1 MRSVN
6 KISPIIK
13 QIYELWNFL
22 NLRFKLVG
30 TIVLFFSVISAF
42 LETLSIGAIIPI
54 VSLLSD
60 KEVFY
65 NFINSKSYL
74 TFLNKYD
81 FENLIIIFLILLF
94 TSYFLKSSFLIFS
107 AWFSSKY
114 IFNIKLYLSNKLFTK
129 YIYSD
134 YKFHLNT
141 NSSILLRNITNDIQI
156 ITGNIIYPLLITIVE
171 ILTVIFIITFL
182 FYFEPFGVIL
192 ILLLIGSALVIFQMI
207 TSNILQNWGISR
219 QKNEGKRIQAAQEG
233 FVGIKDIKILG
244 RENSIINKFFQSTK
258 IVSLIEA
265 KQLTLS
271 IVPRLWL
278 ELVAIFVLCLFI
290 IYSISSENSSI
301 SIISTMA
308 LFAAAAVRLLPSS
321 NRILNAFQNFKYAI
335 SSVSIYVESF
345 SENVKSKNINNNFES
360 INFQHNI
367 KFKDVSFNYV
377 KGKSVLEDIN
387 ISINK
392 HECIGIVG
400 NSGSGKSTLVD
411 LILGLIQPSKG
422 EIRVDNKTFN
432 LDNKFW
438 KKNFGYVPQNIF
450 LSDDTI
456 KNNICLGLN
465 EKEIDIKSVN
475 NAIKLSSLKNFIAN
489 LENNIDSF
497 VGERGIKISGGQK
510 QRLGIARALY
520 TNPDILVFDEATSSL
535 DEKTENEIINSIY
548 ELKRN
553 KTLIIISHKTNTL
566 KKCDKII
573 KINNKKATMFNT
585 KDFFEQNSNA

>member
-1 MRSVN
+1 M
-6 KISPIIK
+6 
-13 QIYELWNFL
+13 
-22 NLRFKLVG
+22 
-30 TIVLFFSVISAF
+30 
-42 LETLSIGAIIPI
+42 
-54 VSLLSD
+54 
-60 KEVFY
+60 
-65 NFINSKSYL
+65 
-74 TFLNKYD
+74 
-81 FENLIIIFLILLF
+81 
-94 TSYFLKSSFLIFS
+94 
-107 AWFSSKY
+107 
-114 IFNIKLYLSNKLFTK
+114 
-129 YIYSD
+129 
-134 YKFHLNT
+134 
-141 NSSILLRNITNDIQI
+141 
-156 ITGNIIYPLLITIVE
+156 
-171 ILTVIFIITFL
+171 
-182 FYFEPFGVIL
+182 
-192 ILLLIGSALVIFQMI
+192 
-207 TSNILQNWGISR
+207 GI
-219 QKNEGKRIQAAQEG
+219 
-233 FVGIKDIKILG
+233 
-244 RENSIINKFFQSTK
+244 
-258 IVSLIEA
+258 
-265 KQLTLS
+265 
-271 IVPRLWL
+271 
-278 ELVAIFVLCLFI
+278 
-290 IYSISSENSSI
+290 
-301 SIISTMA
+301 
-308 LFAAAAVRLLPSS
+308 
-321 NRILNAFQNFKYAI
+321 NAFQNFKYAI

-520 TNPDILVFDEATSSL
+520 RSPKILIL
-535 DEKTENEIINSIY
+535 DESTNALDKETELNILNNLLELKTEM
-548 ELKRN
+548 
-553 KTLIIISHKTNTL
+553 TIIIVAHRDSS
-566 KKCDKII
+566 I
-573 KINNKKATMFNT
+573 KICDRIIDLDKYK
-585 KDFFEQNSNA
+585 